1 MYISSSVTKSL
12 LIIYVT
18 CIIYHTRIQIIRW
31 RCTFCNEYSFQLT
44 KKKHYIFFWPPK
56 CMELYMHIYVLNII
70 FKNWNDYNHILIL
83 FVKILFD
90 CSHVISWVLEREEI
104 MQCIYEFI
112 NHILNLKANRN
123 QPFRNYFQKPQRIF
137 VHKIPSQT
145 QIIFIKPNNPNFT
158 KCENTFLLQQRMLT
172 QTKPLVIEPNN
183 PNFAKS
189 ENISLHDS

>member
-1 MYISSSVTKSL
+1 
-12 LIIYVT
+12 
-18 CIIYHTRIQIIRW
+18 
-31 RCTFCNEYSFQLT
+31 
-44 KKKHYIFFWPPK
+44 
-56 CMELYMHIYVLNII
+56 MHIYVLNII

-104 MQCIYEFI
+104 MQCIYQFI

-123 QPFRNYFQKPQRIF
+123 QPLRNYFQKPQRIF

-158 KCENTFLLQQRMLT
+158 KCENISFATKNVNT
-172 QTKPLVIEPNN
+172 NQTSCNRT
-183 PNFAKS
+183 KS
-189 ENISLHDS
+189 SQFFGNLILKMDDRESKISGREYFKSIFIILESTI